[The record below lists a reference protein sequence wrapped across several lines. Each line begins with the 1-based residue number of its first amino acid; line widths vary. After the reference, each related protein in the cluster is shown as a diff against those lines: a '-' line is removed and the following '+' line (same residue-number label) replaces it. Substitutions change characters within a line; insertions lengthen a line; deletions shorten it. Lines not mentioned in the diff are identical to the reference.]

1 MIHPNMLTTSLPD
14 HLPLQE
20 AVYGK
25 LFFPILKALWFRKQ
39 WEEVPVGA
47 VKDILEGE
55 GYKMSNSEKSDYQM
69 REMKAIMNRVMQMQV
84 LLMKDKQPEKL
95 SMLKRIRGRK

>member
-1 MIHPNMLTTSLPD
+1 MSFLIGTLRD
-14 HLPLQE
+14 
-20 AVYGK
+20 
-25 LFFPILKALWFRKQ
+25 RKQ